1 MTHWAASYVGLP
13 YASDPAGDGPAAFS
27 CWGLVRHVFLEV
39 HGILFAK
46 VAVDEL
52 APSNPA
58 NAKAILSCARAA
70 SMRRMPDGTP
80 PADGD
85 IVIMRSLVRLH
96 CGLVVR
102 VNGGLRVLHSMH
114 ERGVVL
120 EHWRDAVSG
129 MTVELWR
136 RS

>member
-1 MTHWAASYVGLP
+1 MNSWVASYVGLP
-13 YASDPAGDGPAAFS
+13 YAPDPGGDGPAAFS

-46 VAVDEL
+46 VAVDEA
-52 APSNPA
+52 APSSPE
-58 NAKAILSCARAA
+58 NAKAILACARAA

-85 IVIMRSLVRLH
+85 ILILRSRVRLH

-102 VNGGLRVLHSMH
+102 ANGGLRVLHAAH
-114 ERGVVL
+114 DLGVVL